1 VATNLFH
8 EPSMA
13 PRKRK
18 DNDVACCEFWERVAS
33 RIKRAQL
40 VVTAE
45 L

>member
-1 VATNLFH
+1 VATNLFD

-13 PRKRK
+13 PREREN
-18 DNDVACCEFWERVAS
+18 NDVTCREFWERVAS

-40 VVTAE
+40 VDTAE